1 VREDILVVEEDVLH
15 LRVWSLLPCGQQR
28 LGKYLDRL
36 EIGHFAG
43 DNCVH
48 VLTRSPNHQ
57 RGVGAMRAKSSML
70 LAIGKRT
77 CALRCSTGQSYHANA
92 TNTRRPRSGGK
103 CTNGLRSTTRG
114 MVAQRFSPALELMAA
129 DCRFVRISLPL
140 RASSYWRLQG
150 TLVGVQVLEDAA
162 DRKSGPFICVKPVL
176 ILQRFHLP

>member
-1 VREDILVVEEDVLH
+1 MCAEVLDWP
-15 LRVWSLLPCGQQR
+15 VLPRQR
-28 LGKYLDRL
+28 NEY
-36 EIGHFAG
+36 
-43 DNCVH
+43 
-48 VLTRSPNHQ
+48 SPASI
-57 RGVGAMRAKSSML
+57 R
-70 LAIGKRT
+70 
-77 CALRCSTGQSYHANA
+77 
-92 TNTRRPRSGGK
+92 GK

-176 ILQRFHLP
+176 ILQCFHLP